1 MKDILL
7 RYAAYNYWAHS
18 TLIATLGKLTEK
30 QWHKDLGSSFPTVYK
45 TLLHM
50 YQAEKLWWMRIQLI
64 EPAQLSEKDIKPTT
78 AYLMESLV
86 LQAESWIIWL
96 QKQNEQTFTDY
107 FSYKN
112 LKQQNFVQ
120 PFWEVQMHIFNHAT
134 FHRGQII
141 TMLRQLG
148 VQNVPATDFVV
159 WTREIAPAG

>member
-7 RYAAYNYWAHS
+7 RYAAYNHWAHT
-18 TLIATLGKLTEK
+18 TLVATLAKLTEK
-30 QWHKDLGSSFPTVYK
+30 QWQKDLGSSFPSVYK

-64 EPAQLSEKDIKPTT
+64 EPAQLSEKDIKPSTT
-78 AYLMESLV
+78 YLMESLV
-86 LQAESWIIWL
+86 IQAESWVHWL
-96 QKQNEQTFTDY
+96 QKQNEQTFTEY

-112 LKQQNFVQ
+112 LKQQTFVQ

-159 WTREIAPAG
+159 WTREI